1 MSTFPASAVPAT
13 GVLVVDD
20 NPVNLMLMSALLE
33 VRGIVPWLAADG
45 AEALALACEL
55 HFDLILMDLQMPILD
70 GLDASA
76 AIRRFEAET
85 SRQAVPVLAYTS
97 MSPGARL
104 LAAHGFS
111 GSLPKPC
118 SDQELEDCLLRWCPA
133 YRPAPYTMADA
144 SPLLEQPVPAFA
156 PLRGWFQ
163 DARDWFAPPPRHP
176 QPLMAR
182 DASDA
187 ARARL

>member
-1 MSTFPASAVPAT
+1 MSVFPASAMPAT
-13 GVLVVDD
+13 NVLVVDD
-20 NPVNLMLMSALLE
+20 NPVNLMFMSALLE

-85 SRQAVPVLAYTS
+85 ARPAVPVLAYTS
-97 MSPGARL
+97 LSPGAHL
-104 LAAHGFS
+104 LKAHGIN

-118 SDQELEDCLLRWCPA
+118 SDQELEDCLVRWCPA
-133 YRPAPYTMADA
+133 YRPAVDTMADA
-144 SPLLEQPVPAFA
+144 RALLERPVPAFA
-156 PLRGWFQ
+156 PLRGWFR
-163 DARDWFAPPPRHP
+163 DARDWFAPPPRRP

-182 DASDA
+182 DASEA
-187 ARARL
+187 ARARI